1 MFFYAC
7 SSSKECRLSTR
18 KLCDKRCQHNILCS
32 QFIIFLHWITAEYYV
47 LCWFIF
53 AFSKWK
59 ASSVPFAYPALQNR
73 EACRMPSIFTH
84 AKIAPLILF
93 LSFFCYF
100 FFLYSMS
107 CNFIISCKSTI
118 DGKKAICAATVSTL
132 TFIYPLLSL
141 LECKDLQYKSCS
153 TCTHRNS
160 KLILPFCIIN
170 WEPKAKNKRSFSTS
184 KGTAIPW
191 RFLTAAGRAVA
202 R

>member
-100 FFLYSMS
+100 FF
-107 CNFIISCKSTI
+107 FTRW
-118 DGKKAICAATVSTL
+118 AATLSSYANLQSTEKKQSA
-132 TFIYPLLSL
+132 LLPYQPSL
-141 LECKDLQYKSCS
+141 SYIPCS
-153 TCTHRNS
+153 RYWNVKTYNIRAAQPAR
-160 KLILPFCIIN
+160 I
-170 WEPKAKNKRSFSTS
+170 E
-184 KGTAIPW
+184 IPN
-191 RFLTAAGRAVA
+191 
-202 R
+202 